1 MPGAYLKLAFHES
14 KAIKL
19 LIDGTANHA
28 CPESSMPI
36 VEYSVD
42 EGPWKVTQLEKT
54 GELHPL
60 TLAEGL
66 DAGREHRAEIYFRAA
81 NLGPKRWESST
92 VHLRIAGIQLDAGGS
107 LLPFALRSKRAI
119 GFGDSITEGV
129 CVEGLCSYYDNLL
142 MNNARVTWFP
152 MICAALDC
160 EYGQLGTGGQGMIRT
175 NIQIPPLPQTWDHY
189 DATTSR
195 LTNGLLLP
203 EPDYVFCEMGT
214 KDFEGDDRKRKHMDI
229 SAAYTGWLCA
239 MRNACP
245 YARFFCIVPPLG
257 WHATEVQAAVTARN
271 KAGDQKVYLIDT
283 APLKA
288 GFRTGEGATT
298 LAYDGVHPSVYGNAM
313 LGAFIA
319 VEAQKVISRGD

>member
-1 MPGAYLKLAFHES
+1 MPGAYLKLAFHDS
-14 KAIKL
+14 RTIKL
-19 LIDGTANHA
+19 LIDGTANQA
-28 CPESSMPI
+28 CPDSSMPI

-42 EGPWKVTQLEKT
+42 KGPWKVKQPAKT
-54 GELHPL
+54 EELYPL
-60 TLAEGL
+60 SLAEGL
-66 DAGREHRAEIYFRAA
+66 DAGGEHRAEIYFRAG

-92 VHLRIAGIQLDAGGS
+92 VHLRIAGTQLDAGGS
-107 LLPFALRSKRAI
+107 LVPIALRPQRAI

-142 MNNARVTWFP
+142 MNNARITWFP
-152 MICAALDC
+152 IVCAALEC
-160 EYGQLGTGGQGMIRT
+160 EYGQLGTGGQGMVRT

-214 KDFEGDDRKRKHMDI
+214 NDFEGDDRKRKQMDI
-229 SAAYTGWLCA
+229 TAAYAGWLSA
-239 MRNACP
+239 MRKACP
-245 YARFFCIVPPLG
+245 HARFFCIVPPLG
-257 WHATEVQAAVTARN
+257 WHAAEVHAAVTFRN
-271 KAGDQKVYLIDT
+271 KAGDQKVDLIDT

-288 GFRTGEGATT
+288 GFRAGEGATT

-313 LGAFIA
+313 LGALIA
-319 VEAQKVISRGD
+319 VEAQKMISHKD